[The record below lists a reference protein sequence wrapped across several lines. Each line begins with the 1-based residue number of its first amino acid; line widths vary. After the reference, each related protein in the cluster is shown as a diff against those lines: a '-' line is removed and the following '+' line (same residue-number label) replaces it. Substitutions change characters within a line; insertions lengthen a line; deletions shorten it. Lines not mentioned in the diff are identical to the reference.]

1 MRELSLR
8 LLIAFVLCI
17 GFGIAFGYIAS
28 AIGNESIASFDT
40 AVIAFVQ
47 GLETPWLT
55 SIMKVFTWIGSGY
68 VVASI
73 ALIGFIVLYFVLHYR
88 QQAFLLIVVI
98 AGSVIFNSVLKNYF
112 KRERPEIHRILDAN
126 GFSFPSG
133 HSMMA
138 FALYAILAYIAWRN
152 VRTMTS
158 RVVLLLFT
166 AFMIIIIGA
175 SRIYLGVHY
184 PSDIVGGFAVSAL
197 WVTIAI
203 TVYAYFQHKREKKE
217 KSFRVQQ

>member
-8 LLIAFVLCI
+8 LLVAFVLCI

-28 AIGNESIASFDT
+28 AIGNDTIVGFDT
-40 AVIAFVQ
+40 AVIGFVQ
-47 GLETPWLT
+47 GLEAPWLT

-68 VVASI
+68 VVAPI

-98 AGSVIFNSVLKNYF
+98 AGSVLLNSVLKNYF

-138 FALYAILAYIAWRN
+138 FALYAIIAYIAWRN
-152 VRTMTS
+152 VKTS
-158 RVVLLLFT
+158 VSRILLLLFA
-166 AFMIIIIGA
+166 AFMIIMIGM

-184 PSDIVGGFAVSAL
+184 PSDVVGGFAASAL
-197 WVTIAI
+197 WLTIAI
-203 TVYAYFQHKREKKE
+203 SVYAYFQSKREKKE
-217 KSFRVQQ
+217 GPFRVN